1 MVCSIDDF
9 YLPHSEQEALAKDHH
24 TNPLI
29 QHRGQPSTHDVELGV
44 ELFETL
50 AQRKPN
56 VKIPSYDK
64 SAFSGAGDRRPEDE
78 WETVNADGQ
87 PPVEVVIFEGW
98 CVGFR
103 ALSDAEAERKW
114 DAAKSDYQST
124 GDGYQGQLGKLQ
136 SQDVLFVN
144 NKLKEYDALTDRF
157 GAFIQ
162 M

>member
-1 MVCSIDDF
+1 M
-9 YLPHSEQEALAKDHH
+9 
-24 TNPLI
+24 
-29 QHRGQPSTHDVELGV
+29 ELGV